1 MRTSFIKAALVVALG
16 CNVKYS
22 SSSTAT
28 NSPDAGKP
36 TDPGA
41 GKPIEDAEPAGKPID
56 KPDPEAEKKAKA
68 KAEYDA
74 AIKQLE
80 ADAAKEAA
88 RWTPE
93 MRAEV
98 VKLTSKKWP
107 NTKLALTAA
116 LAGSYRMPGNKER
129 DASRHPIKTMDF
141 FGLRPDMRV
150 FEVGPGAG
158 WWTELLAVE
167 LAAKGKLVLAG
178 FDSKSDDLRAAYG
191 GRAQELKF
199 GNAPELYGKVELIPS
214 VPGAYDFGAP
224 DSLDMILNMRMTHN
238 LVRSGNLDKFLSA
251 AYVALKPGGVLAV
264 EQHRAAEGAD
274 PKQAAEKGY
283 VPEKW
288 LIEQYEAAGFKLEK
302 KSEINANPKDTKD
315 YPQGVWTLPPS
326 FAEGDKDKAK
336 YEAIGESDRMT
347 LKFVK
352 PKAKKKSPAAATD
365 LKGTTPATT
374 EPPKAD
380 PAKPVEPA
388 KKTAPAKGTELVAPK
403 KTTTT
408 VGTEGGAGKA
418 TK

>member
-1 MRTSFIKAALVVALG
+1 MRTPILVAALALALG

-22 SSSTAT
+22 SSSTAS
-28 NSPDAGKP
+28 NNPEPAA
-36 TDPGA
+36 DPNA
-41 GKPIEDAEPAGKPID
+41 GKPIETAEPAGKPIE
-56 KPDPEAEKKAKA
+56 KPDPEAEKKAKE
-68 KAEYDA
+68 KAEYDKA
-74 AIKQLE
+74 MKELE
-80 ADAAKEAA
+80 DASAKEAA

-98 VKLTSKKWP
+98 VKLTSTKWP
-107 NTKLALTAA
+107 NAKKGLTVA

-129 DASRHPIKTMDF
+129 DKDRHPVKTMEV

-158 WWTELLAVE
+158 WWTELLAVV
-167 LAAKGKLVLAG
+167 LAQKGKLVIAG
-178 FDSKSDDLRAAYG
+178 FDAKSDDLRVAYN

-199 GNAPELYGKVELIPS
+199 GNAPELYGKLELL
-214 VPGAYDFGAP
+214 PGSPGNYNFGEP
-224 DSLDMILNMRMTHN
+224 DSLDMVLNMRMTHN
-238 LVRSGNLDKFLSA
+238 LVNSGNLEKFLGA
-251 AYVALKPGGVLAV
+251 AFIALKPGGVLAI

-274 PKQAAEKGY
+274 PKTSSEKGY

-288 LIEQYEAAGFKLEK
+288 LIEQVEAAGFKLEK
-302 KSEINANPKDTKD
+302 KSEVNANPKDTKD

-352 PKAKKKSPAAATD
+352 PKAKKATPAASGD
-365 LKGTTPATT
+365 IKGKVAPKT
-374 EPPKAD
+374 EPE

-388 KKTAPAKGTELVAPK
+388 PGKAVAPAKGKAIAPK
-403 KTTTT
+403 AAEGEKT
-408 VGTEGGAGKA
+408 K
-418 TK
+418 